1 MPIPSREME
10 SLDLE
15 DISRRYESMR
25 TRPEFNSLVGEEER
39 ADLVRSWDFDR
50 GLPDVHVRMKTWL

>member
-1 MPIPSREME
+1 
-10 SLDLE
+10 
-15 DISRRYESMR
+15 MR

-39 ADLVRSWDFDR
+39 ADLVRLWDFDR